1 MNLEPQVSLDLL
13 VLRVFQAKK
22 ADLEMLEK
30 KVLQAP
36 WVLQGRLVLLVRLEC
51 QVFQESVV
59 SLVFP
64 VLQV

>member
-13 VLRVFQAKK
+13 VLQVFQAKK

-51 QVFQESVV
+51 QVSQESVV

>member
-36 WVLQGRLVLLVRLEC
+36 WVLQERLVLLVRLEC
-51 QVFQESVV
+51 QVSQESVV

>member
-51 QVFQESVV
+51 QVSQESVV
-59 SLVFP
+59 FLVYP

>member
-51 QVFQESVV
+51 QVSQESVV